1 MEVTTGQL
9 VEAKVKNTITRN
21 KGSLKITKILDNPD
35 GWTPPAG
42 FTYRVNYDCVGDN
55 DGHVNLPGVGGSD
68 RVEHPDR

>member
-35 GWTPPAG
+35 GSTRLPASRTG
-42 FTYRVNYDCVGDN
+42 
-55 DGHVNLPGVGGSD
+55 
-68 RVEHPDR
+68 